1 MKFPNY
7 EYEKK
12 RIFSNILENKDNND
26 SKDKSI
32 EQPQGKHFKL
42 NKFGISNKYHLI
54 KIK

>member
-12 RIFSNILENKDNND
+12 RIFSNILENKDNINND

-32 EQPQGKHFKL
+32 E
-42 NKFGISNKYHLI
+42 
-54 KIK
+54 